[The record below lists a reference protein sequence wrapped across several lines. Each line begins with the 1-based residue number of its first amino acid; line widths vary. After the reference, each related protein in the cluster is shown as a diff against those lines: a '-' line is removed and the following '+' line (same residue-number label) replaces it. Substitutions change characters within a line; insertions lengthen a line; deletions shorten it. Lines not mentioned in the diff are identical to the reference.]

1 METGTRDARKKGD
14 HRGNGPDVGVDDD
27 VGGASA
33 KGVST
38 IFYNSLRGDICPLIL
53 ED

>member
-1 METGTRDARKKGD
+1 METGTRDASKKGD
-14 HRGNGPDVGVDDD
+14 HRGNGPDVGADD
-27 VGGASA
+27 VGRTRA